1 MKFKTYYL
9 LILLKRVKMNLEKL
23 KDIEIEF
30 LFHYPK
36 GFEDAKFFP
45 TMKKFDPSKLEAFT
59 KDNLKKANFSNPNF
73 IVDTIF
79 KIIQKSVLI
88 SLFDKLKFRDMIESL
103 TSYEKDMLSIEIYEL
118 IHGNQKNGF
127 EGLVEFLRQ
136 YNLAKWTIIS
146 VILYYN
152 DRQKEYFIKPTTTK
166 NVIKYF
172 EIKDLVYK
180 PTPSFEFYDKYKKVL
195 NKMKKNVHKSLY
207 PDNAAFTG
215 FLRIGIENF

>member
-1 MKFKTYYL
+1 
-9 LILLKRVKMNLEKL
+9 MNIKKL
-23 KDIEIEF
+23 KDIEEEF
-30 LFHYPK
+30 LFHYPN

-59 KDNLKKANFSNPNF
+59 KENLKKDNFSNPNF
-73 IVDTIF
+73 VVDAFF
-79 KIIQKSVLI
+79 KIIQKSVLV
-88 SLFDKLKFRDMIESL
+88 SLFDKLKFRDMLENL
-103 TSYEKDMLSIEIYEL
+103 TSYEKDILSIELYEL
-118 IHGNQKNGF
+118 LHGNQKNGF
-127 EGLVEFLRQ
+127 DGIVEFLSQ

-172 EIKDLVYK
+172 ELENLVYK
-180 PTPSFEFYDKYKKVL
+180 PTPSFEFYNAYKKVL
-195 NKMKKNVHKSLY
+195 NEMKKNVHKSLH

-215 FLRIGIENF
+215 FLRIAMED